1 MEGESNVFRRY
12 SGEDT
17 LPAVVITGVS
27 SGIGY
32 ATAKELVTYGYQV
45 FGSVRNAEDAERVR
59 ADLGVAFHPLILDV
73 TDAES
78 LQAAVQ
84 EVTEFMER
92 DYLVGLINNAGI
104 AVAGPLMHIDLDDL
118 RRQLDVNVIG
128 MVATTQ
134 AFLPLLG
141 ARPNPPERPG
151 RIVNISSV
159 SGHTIYPF
167 LAPYAA
173 SKHAV
178 EALSEGLRR
187 ELMLYGIDVIVMVLG
202 AVQTPLWERPEH
214 QALLDRFAATDYAE
228 STAKMYAM
236 ASRLGREGMPVEK
249 VALAIRLALE
259 SSSPKLRYVVA
270 NNWWLGWLLPRWL
283 PTRLMDWAIAKQLG
297 LTRKRGSAE
306 DSAETKS

>member
-1 MEGESNVFRRY
+1 MEGEQKVGRRY
-12 SGEDT
+12 SGDDE

-32 ATAKELVTYGYQV
+32 ATAQELVTYGYQV

-59 ADLGVAFHPLILDV
+59 ADLGLAFHPLILDV

-84 EVTEFMER
+84 EVTEYMEG
-92 DYLVGLINNAGI
+92 DHLVGLINNAGI

-118 RRQLDVNVIG
+118 RYQLEVNVVG
-128 MVATTQ
+128 MVAATQ

-141 ARPNPPERPG
+141 ARPNPPEPPG
-151 RIVNISSV
+151 RIINLSSV
-159 SGHTIYPF
+159 SGHTAYPF

-173 SKHAV
+173 SKYAV
-178 EALSEGLRR
+178 EALSDGLRR

-202 AVQTPLWERPEH
+202 AVQTPLWDRPEH

-228 STAKMYAM
+228 SAAKMYEM
-236 ASRLGREGMPVEK
+236 ATRSGREGMPVEK

-259 SSSPKLRYVVA
+259 ASTPKARYVLA
-270 NNWWLGWLLPRWL
+270 NNWWLGWLLPRRL

-297 LTRKRGSAE
+297 LTRKSDSTE
-306 DSAETKS
+306 DAPVES